1 MSEFSYA
8 VKSMEPW
15 LVVVCTLCVLWLMFH
30 HVRLCTS
37 GFANPYPSTGG
48 IQQSYV
54 VSEIPGVGSQPGA
67 PVYWEGAGA
76 TASGFKQGRHSHFQS
91 EPPVFYPPI
100 GEVQDALGS
109 YTDMTGATD
118 SINPEQGAIYKEE
131 EQSGFLRNRSGFKRQ
146 QSNFAPTN
154 LMKALGG
161 A

>member
-1 MSEFSYA
+1 M
-8 VKSMEPW
+8 
-15 LVVVCTLCVLWLMFH
+15 VVVCTLCVLWLMFH
-30 HVRLCTS
+30 HVKMCTS
-37 GFANPYPSTGG
+37 GFANPYTSASGL
-48 IQQSYV
+48 QHSYV

-76 TASGFKQGRHSHFQS
+76 APSGFKSNRQSHFQS

-118 SINPEQGAIYKEE
+118 SINPEQGAIFQAED
-131 EQSGFLRNRSGFKRQ
+131 EQSGFARHRSGFKRH